1 VKAPYLEVTFRH
13 GRPLAAYL
21 YLPRAPG
28 DKSRR
33 AVQVGN
39 GLIVDYTESGK
50 PIGIEITA
58 PQKITVVDL
67 NRILAS
73 FNVPALSEAD
83 VAPLRA
89 A

>member
-1 VKAPYLEVTFRH
+1 MQWPYLEVTFRH

-33 AVQVGN
+33 SEQAGA
-39 GLIVDYTESGK
+39 GLVVDYTESGK
-50 PIGIEITA
+50 AIGVEITA
-58 PQKITVVDL
+58 PEKVNIAEL
-67 NRILAS
+67 NRVLAGLQL
-73 FNVPALSEAD
+73 PALKEAD

>member
-1 VKAPYLEVTFRH
+1 MKWPYLEVTFRH

-21 YLPRAPG
+21 YLSRAPG

-33 AVQVGN
+33 TVQAGS
-39 GLIVDYTESGK
+39 GLMVDYTEAGK

-58 PQKITVVDL
+58 PEMTTVDDL
-67 NRILAS
+67 NRILVS
-73 FNVPALSEAD
+73 LHMSALTEDD

>member
-1 VKAPYLEVTFRH
+1 MKWPYLEVTVRH
-13 GRPLAAYL
+13 GRPLTAYL

-33 AVQVGN
+33 TEMAGA
-39 GLIVDYTESGK
+39 GLVVDYTESGK
-50 PIGIEITA
+50 AIGVEITA
-58 PQKITVVDL
+58 PEKVNIAEL
-67 NRILAS
+67 NRVLAGLQL
-73 FNVPALSEAD
+73 PALKEAD

>member
-1 VKAPYLEVTFRH
+1 MQWPYLEVTFRH

-33 AVQVGN
+33 TERAGA
-39 GLIVDYTESGK
+39 GLVVDYTESGK
-50 PIGIEITA
+50 AIGVEITA
-58 PQKITVVDL
+58 PEKVNIAEL
-67 NRILAS
+67 NRVLAGLQL
-73 FNVPALSEAD
+73 PALKEAD